1 MLKKLLSIC
10 LLMPTLVM
18 ASGDLCD
25 PKTSTIGDC
34 VKEIN
39 KRIKKLEEE
48 NQAQQEEIQALKL
61 TNGLVAY
68 YPFNGNA
75 NDVSGN
81 GHHGTVKGATLTKD
95 RLGNADSAYSFDGN
109 DYIQFNTPV
118 VHYIPPYSVSF
129 RIKYDAVPSV
139 NGYIISNGAQTGSQG
154 FAFAVVGSSHVYCNQ
169 SYPKGTLFFIAGYQ
183 DSAVKTTVFAPMSL
197 GQWHHVTGTW
207 DGDRVAL
214 YIDGQLAQTDVC
226 EGSSTF
232 DSPNNMRI
240 GAPSNKLSGY
250 LSGQVDELRIYNRA
264 LTDVEIQS
272 LYKQR

>member
-34 VKEIN
+34 VMEIN
-39 KRIKKLEEE
+39 KRIKKLEKE

-95 RLGNADSAYSFDGN
+95 RLGNADSAYEFDGTD
-109 DYIQFNTPV
+109 DYIDMKDSPLIQSLVFGHGTVLVWFKTHATKWGDTVGYYNAGDGEDGFLLRYQHNGSIYFILGDSSGNNEAYSLAKHHLGNDKW
-118 VHYIPPYSVSF
+118 HYV
-129 RIKYDAVPSV
+129 ANV
-139 NGYIISNGAQTGSQG
+139 
-154 FAFAVVGSSHVYCNQ
+154 
-169 SYPKGTLFFIAGYQ
+169 
-183 DSAVKTTVFAPMSL
+183 
-197 GQWHHVTGTW
+197 W
-207 DGDRVAL
+207 DGSEMFL
-214 YIDGQLAQTDVC
+214 YVDGKLVDSKPYEVRSKYHWKPVRLTVGAYPSDTSIGTFKGQIDD
-226 EGSSTF
+226 
-232 DSPNNMRI
+232 I
-240 GAPSNKLSGY
+240 
-250 LSGQVDELRIYNRA
+250 RIYNRA
-264 LTDVEIQS
+264 LTDVEIKS
-272 LYKQR
+272 LYKHR